1 MSRSKGEIEEVQKQE
16 HNDTK
21 RQSNQNLESFINTP
35 NSMPSSELLPN
46 ESMKEEKNAKK
57 ILISEQRISV

>member
-1 MSRSKGEIEEVQKQE
+1 M
-16 HNDTK
+16 
-21 RQSNQNLESFINTP
+21 QNLESFINTP

-57 ILISEQRISV
+57 ILISEQRISVQPSI